1 MSDMSESR
9 SSGTRRVDRLVAE
22 VKGGATHRLGDLLDT
37 YRNYL
42 YLLASTQIDPRLRA
56 KVSPSD
62 LVQETML
69 GAYRD
74 FNAFQGQNER
84 QLIAWL
90 RQILIHR
97 LHVFVQQHL
106 LAERRSVRREVS
118 LDDMAAALAH
128 SSQKLNA
135 GALLADPGP
144 SPSAQV
150 IQREGAVRLANH
162 LQRMR
167 PDHREVI
174 MLRNL
179 QGLPFE
185 EIGERLGRTSGAVR
199 MLWLR
204 AIQQLREQMAS
215 DPPEEADEEL

>member
-1 MSDMSESR
+1 M
-9 SSGTRRVDRLVAE
+9 
-22 VKGGATHRLGDLLDT
+22 KGGAAERLGKLLDS

-62 LVQETML
+62 LVQETMM

-74 FNAFQGQNER
+74 FHAFQGQSER

-106 LAERRSVRREVS
+106 LAERRDARREVS
-118 LDDMAAALAH
+118 LDDLAAALAH

-135 GALLADPGP
+135 GSLLADPGP

-150 IQREGAVRLANH
+150 IQRENAVRLADH

-167 PDHREVI
+167 PAYREV
-174 MLRNL
+174 LLRRNL
-179 QGLPFE
+179 QGRPFDE
-185 EIGERLGRTSGAVR
+185 NAGR
-199 MLWLR
+199 M
-204 AIQQLREQMAS
+204 
-215 DPPEEADEEL
+215 

>member
-1 MSDMSESR
+1 MTAQGSDSKSSASR
-9 SSGTRRVDRLVAE
+9 RFDELLDE
-22 VKGGATHRLGDLLDT
+22 VKGGAAERLGKLLDS

-62 LVQETML
+62 LVQETMM

-74 FNAFQGQNER
+74 FHAFQGQSER

-106 LAERRSVRREVS
+106 LAERRDARREVS
-118 LDDMAAALAH
+118 LDDLAAALAH

-135 GALLADPGP
+135 GSLLADPGP

-150 IQREGAVRLANH
+150 IQRENAVRLADH

-167 PDHREVI
+167 PDYREVLV
-174 MLRNL
+174 LRNL

-185 EIGERLGRTSGAVR
+185 EIAERLERSSGAVR

-204 AIQQLREQMAS
+204 AIQQLREQMES
-215 DPPEEADEEL
+215 DPPETME

>member
-1 MSDMSESR
+1 MTVQD
-9 SSGTRRVDRLVAE
+9 SSAPSSTSQRFDRLMGHA
-22 VKGGATHRLGDLLDT
+22 KGGAAPQLGELLES

-74 FNAFQGQNER
+74 FHAFQGQNER

-106 LAERRSVRREVS
+106 LAERRNVRREVS
-118 LDDMAAALAH
+118 LDDLAAALAH

-135 GALLADPGP
+135 GGLLADPGP

-150 IQREGAVRLANH
+150 MQREGAVRLANH

-167 PDHREVI
+167 PDYREVI
-174 MLRNL
+174 VLRNL

-185 EIGERLGRTSGAVR
+185 EIATQLGRSSGAVR

-204 AIQQLREQMAS
+204 AIQQLREQMEAE
-215 DPPEEADEEL
+215 PADES

>member
-1 MSDMSESR
+1 MTASR
-9 SSGTRRVDRLVAE
+9 SGSPSSADARFQAALGDVQAGDSQ
-22 VKGGATHRLGDLLDT
+22 RLGQLLDS

-42 YLLASTQIDPRLRA
+42 YLLASTQIDDRLRA

-74 FNAFQGQNER
+74 FPAFQGRTER
-84 QLIAWL
+84 QLVAWL

-97 LHVFVQQHL
+97 LHVFVQQHI
-106 LAERRSVRREVS
+106 LAERRDARREVS
-118 LDDMAAALAH
+118 LDDMAAALAR

-135 GALLADPGP
+135 GSLLADSGQ
-144 SPSAQV
+144 SPSAAV
-150 IQREGAVRLANH
+150 MQRENAVQLADH

-167 PDHREVI
+167 ADYREVI
-174 MLRNL
+174 VLRNL

-185 EIGERLGRTSGAVR
+185 EIGERLGRSSGAVR

-204 AIQQLREQMAS
+204 AIQQLREQMTL
-215 DPPEEADEEL
+215 DPDVESES